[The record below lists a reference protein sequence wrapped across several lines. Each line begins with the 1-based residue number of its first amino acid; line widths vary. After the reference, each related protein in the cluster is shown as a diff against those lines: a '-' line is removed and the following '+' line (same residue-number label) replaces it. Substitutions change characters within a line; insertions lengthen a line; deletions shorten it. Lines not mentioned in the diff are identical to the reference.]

1 MEVEGYLIASTLKII
16 LSQRLI
22 RQLCTNCRVEHQLD
36 PQEIAWLDSAAI
48 DNFMNLQFYT
58 AEGCTK
64 CNNTGYSGRVSI
76 YEVLEPDAAML
87 QALRKEDHD
96 AFINAA
102 GARDD
107 VKSLGLRALDLAL
120 EGKTSLDEVI
130 RVAGEL
136 EDD

>member
-1 MEVEGYLIASTLKII
+1 MINTRQLT
-16 LSQRLI
+16 QRLI
-22 RQLCTNCRVEHQLD
+22 RQLCTNCRIKHQLD
-36 PQEIAWLDSAAI
+36 PQEIAWLDSGAI

-102 GARDD
+102 GVRVYICRQNIKISD
-107 VKSLGLRALDLAL
+107 S
-120 EGKTSLDEVI
+120 ETSLK
-130 RVAGEL
+130 GEY
-136 EDD
+136 